1 VPRRSLAAGLLALL
15 VTLTGLAP
23 GIAPQVAAS
32 SCSGWTSETT
42 PPPSIHVFRHA
53 TGAVDTVN
61 FKVYAKNVLSREWI
75 GSWTTASLRSGALAV
90 KNYAWYQV
98 LHWRGGVNG
107 GGLCFDVRDDTQD
120 QVYDPSKPTWSTAA
134 SAVDDTWATLVT
146 KNGHI
151 FATYYNAGAVNEP
164 CGSNANG
171 WKAYQWGTQACGL
184 DGLSVTQII
193 LTYYYPDV
201 TVANPPPGGSPPPS
215 PSPTPAPSATPA
227 PSSAAT
233 PGPTASAS
241 ASATPN
247 ATPTPRPTPLPTPKP
262 TAAPLPTPPPD
273 QQPGGGQATVATASA
288 PPPPPPA
295 HPAPVVAKPSAKSEA
310 HPRPTIDWT
319 RLRLS
324 APASGP
330 LEWPWLTSLDVG
342 AADRAALAARGA
354 ATFDDTE
361 VDSASSIDPRL
372 ATFRAMVG
380 PASDRLF
387 NALLAM
393 AGDDAIA
400 ALLRW

>member
-1 VPRRSLAAGLLALL
+1 MA
-15 VTLTGLAP
+15 TLTGLAP

-42 PPPSIHVFRHA
+42 PPPTIHVFRHA
-53 TGAVDTVN
+53 TGAVDAVD

-75 GSWTTASLRSGALAV
+75 SSWTTESLRSGALAV

-107 GGLCFDVRDDTQD
+107 EGACFDVRDDTQD
-120 QVYDPSKPTWSTAA
+120 QVYDPSKPTWPTAA
-134 SAVDDTWATLVT
+134 SAVDDTWLTLVT

-151 FATYYNAGAVNEP
+151 FATYYNAGAVNEA

-184 DGLSVTQII
+184 DGLSASQII

-215 PSPTPAPSATPA
+215 PSPTPTPTPAPSATPTA
-227 PSSAAT
+227 TAT
-233 PGPTASAS
+233 PQPSANAS

-247 ATPTPRPTPLPTPKP
+247 ATPTLRPTPVPTPKP
-262 TAAPLPTPPPD
+262 TPLPTPPPD
-273 QQPGGGQATVATASA
+273 QQPGGGQATVTTATA

-295 HPAPVVAKPSAKSEA
+295 HPAPVVAKGDVTQ
-310 HPRPTIDWT
+310 RPTIDWT
-319 RLRLS
+319 RLRLQ
-324 APASGP
+324 AAASGP
-330 LEWPWLTSLDVG
+330 LEWPGLSATDVG
-342 AADRAALAARGA
+342 ADDRAVLIAQGGTAVDATNVDA
-354 ATFDDTE
+354 AT
-361 VDSASSIDPRL
+361 IGDPRL

-380 PASDRLF
+380 QAADRLLR
-387 NALLAM
+387 ALMAM
-393 AGDDAIA
+393 TQSDSIA
-400 ALLRW
+400 SLLRW